1 MQNGEAQ
8 AIQGDLPD
16 QVKGF
21 FAKLTSTPICGRETN
36 AHARSLAGVFLPSGN
51 LFSCL
56 IGALK

>member
-16 QVKGF
+16 EVKGL
-21 FAKLTSTPICGRETN
+21 FAKLTSTPICCRETN